1 MDMKCSCKFLLL
13 IFVPVGVVVS
23 CTEPP
28 NPRMAELQRY
38 YALKGDGINPPIK
51 RVALKTTGQAG
62 TMPDQKTAPV
72 LSTTNAPLSTTYSV
86 PALSTTNVP
95 ALSTDECSCAARPK
109 HKRSGCALA
118 ALHRSQRHLPHTKV
132 CVPMESEHSFRPV
145 KITGNSPAIL
155 PWRGLPVS
163 DYAPMST
170 AAIIDAA
177 VARFSI

>member
-1 MDMKCSCKFLLL
+1 MKCSCKFLLL

-23 CTEPP
+23 CTEPL

-72 LSTTNAPLSTTYSV
+72 LSTTNAPLSTTNNV

-95 ALSTDECSCAARPK
+95 ALSTPNPP
-109 HKRSGCALA
+109 ALYSTNA
-118 ALHRSQRHLPHTKV
+118 PATLAPSTNAPT
-132 CVPMESEHSFRPV
+132 VP
-145 KITGNSPAIL
+145 
-155 PWRGLPVS
+155 
-163 DYAPMST
+163 
-170 AAIIDAA
+170 
-177 VARFSI
+177 